1 MAKTFGDR
9 IRTLRK
15 EQNLTLDKLADQ
27 AGLSKSY
34 LWELENKD
42 PPRPSAEKLAGI
54 AKALQTTIDYLIG
67 TDSKTDVQSAADTAF
82 FREYK
87 QMTPEMKAK
96 LKQMAKLLD
105 NR

>member
-1 MAKTFGDR
+1 MAKSFGDR

-15 EQNLTLDKLADQ
+15 EHGLTLDKLAEQ

-34 LWELENKD
+34 LWELENKG

-54 AKALQTTIDYLIG
+54 AKALQTTVDFLIG
-67 TDSKTDVQSAADTAF
+67 TDTEAESAADVAF

-87 QMTPEMKAK
+87 RMTPDMKAT

-105 NR
+105 K

>member
-1 MAKTFGDR
+1 MAKSFGDR

-15 EQNLTLDKLADQ
+15 EHGLTLDKLAEQ

-54 AKALQTTIDYLIG
+54 AKALQTTVDFLIG
-67 TDSKTDVQSAADTAF
+67 TDTEAESAADVAF

-87 QMTPEMKAK
+87 RMTPDMKAT

-105 NR
+105 K

>member
-1 MAKTFGDR
+1 MAKSFGDR

-15 EQNLTLDKLADQ
+15 AHGLTLDKLAEQ

-54 AKALQTTIDYLIG
+54 AKALQTTVDFLIG
-67 TDSKTDVQSAADTAF
+67 TDTEAESAADVAF

-87 QMTPEMKAK
+87 RMTPDMKAT

-105 NR
+105 K